1 MRIAQL
7 QNSRVGLPLRLRRL
21 ARRQNA
27 AAMEGGRLL
36 IERPFRTFTSKSPP
50 LDCIHSRRQLL
61 WIFPTKNDV
70 RFLAGLGPLRMTTDR
85 ELPSNE
91 LPTNSDI
98 ESWIRL
104 AKGGSSDA
112 MGTLLQTFRQYM
124 SIIAEH
130 GLQGEMQAKV
140 GRSDVVQETFLE
152 AQRDFESFRGQTRE
166 QFEAWLRRLLLNNLL
181 NCRRKFRETQKRA
194 CSREVPL
201 ESYDSRQPTELA
213 SDDTSPSGRAIR
225 NEEAVRLEQAMSNL
239 PEHYQI
245 VIKLRNHQRLSFV
258 EIGKRMDRSPDN
270 ARMLWSRAFE
280 SLANAVEQLR

>member
-1 MRIAQL
+1 
-7 QNSRVGLPLRLRRL
+7 
-21 ARRQNA
+21 
-27 AAMEGGRLL
+27 
-36 IERPFRTFTSKSPP
+36 
-50 LDCIHSRRQLL
+50 
-61 WIFPTKNDV
+61 
-70 RFLAGLGPLRMTTDR
+70 MTTDR